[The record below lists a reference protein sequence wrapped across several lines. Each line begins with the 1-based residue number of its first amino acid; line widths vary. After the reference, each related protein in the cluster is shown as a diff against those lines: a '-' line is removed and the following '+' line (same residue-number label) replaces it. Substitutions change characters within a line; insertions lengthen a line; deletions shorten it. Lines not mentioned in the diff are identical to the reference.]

1 MKQVKSFIPKDNLQ
15 LEVPDQVYR
24 RLVKMLIQSV
34 MQEGKPGASN
44 KLYKSEKG
52 VKEGALRA

>member
-1 MKQVKSFIPKDNLQ
+1 MVQHVDLKNQLQ

-34 MQEGKPGASN
+34 VQEKPLKVAN
-44 KLYKSEKG
+44 KIAKKG
-52 VKEGALRA
+52 

>member
-1 MKQVKSFIPKDNLQ
+1 MKQDIELKNKLE

-34 MQEGKPGASN
+34 MQEKQLKVPN
-44 KLYKSEKG
+44 KIVKKG
-52 VKEGALRA
+52 

>member
-1 MKQVKSFIPKDNLQ
+1 MKQDMDLKTKLQ

-34 MQEGKPGASN
+34 MQEKPLKVPN
-44 KLYKSEKG
+44 KIARKG
-52 VKEGALRA
+52 